1 MAFDMNFQIGDLLVN
16 SIEEIILIAE
26 ITPDKI
32 VGYRRG
38 NLQTIG
44 FTKNIEINTLNDR
57 WKHIPIKV

>member
-1 MAFDMNFQIGDLLVN
+1 MNFQPGDLLVN
-16 SIEEIILIAE
+16 SMGEIILIAE

-44 FTKNIEINTLNDR
+44 FTKNIEINILNDR

>member
-1 MAFDMNFQIGDLLVN
+1 MG
-16 SIEEIILIAE
+16 EIILIAE

-44 FTKNIEINTLNDR
+44 FTKNIEINILNDR